1 MLTYDS
7 KDWFKFIFFFQRS
20 DTTRKLLPLMIG
32 MALFTLLMSYLENK
46 YLVISEKDHIKNLSI
61 MHSML
66 TFVISMLLVFRTNS
80 AYDRWWEGRKLWG
93 ALVNNSRN
101 LAIKINGMLTVED
114 KHNREFYKKT
124 IAMYA
129 HVLAL
134 HLKSE
139 ITRLAL
145 DENEHPEL
153 KHLDKS
159 KHVPNQVASLIFHRT
174 NRLYEEK
181 KITGDQFIILNGEL
195 LSFTDICGACERIK
209 NTPIPLSYSAFLK
222 KFIFFFVLTLPFS
235 FVLSLG
241 YWAIPVVV
249 FIFYALTS
257 LEIIAEEI
265 EDPFDGDQNDL
276 PTFKMAENIKK
287 HVAEIL

>member
-1 MLTYDS
+1 MLTYNS
-7 KDWFKFIFFFQRS
+7 KDWFKFIFFFRRS
-20 DTTRKLLPLMIG
+20 DTAIKLLPGIIG
-32 MALFTLLMSYLENK
+32 IGLFTWLIAFLELK
-46 YLVISEKDHIKNLSI
+46 YLVLTEREYIKNLSV

-101 LAIKINGMLTVED
+101 LALKLSAMLPEED
-114 KHNREFYKKT
+114 KHNRMFYKKM
-124 IAMYA
+124 IPMYA
-129 HVLAL
+129 HVLSL
-134 HLKSE
+134 HLRSE

-153 KHLDKS
+153 ASIDYNKHIPN
-159 KHVPNQVASLIFHRT
+159 HVAALMFRRT

-181 KITGDQFIILNGEL
+181 KITGDQLIVLNGEL

-209 NTPIPLSYSAFLK
+209 NTPIPMSYSTFLK

-235 FVLSLG
+235 FVLSLK
-241 YWAIPVVV
+241 YWAIPVVI

-265 EDPFDGDQNDL
+265 EDPFDGDENDL
-276 PTFKMAENIKK
+276 PIVKISENINK
-287 HVAEIL
+287 HVAELL